1 MKKNKV
7 LFWAA
12 CLFSVLSFTSCLS
25 DEENDVRNK
34 QMTPAERVTAY
45 NTVRGSLCWS
55 HLFVPYIILFIAQT
69 RGERQYRK

>member
-45 NTVRGSLCWS
+45 NTVRGVLQW
-55 HLFVPYIILFIAQT
+55 
-69 RGERQYRK
+69 

>member
-25 DEENDVRNK
+25 DEENGC
-34 QMTPAERVTAY
+34 TE
-45 NTVRGSLCWS
+45 
-55 HLFVPYIILFIAQT
+55 QT
-69 RGERQYRK
+69 DDSSRESYSV